1 LALITEKIGR
11 IKPPIKWAGGK
22 TQLLSQLRPLY
33 PKRFNLYLEPFVGGG
48 AVFFDLRPDN
58 ALLLDSN
65 FELIN
70 FYQVVKNN
78 LDELLH
84 DLEKHRNE
92 KIYYY
97 EVRSLDST
105 QMGSIERA
113 SRFLFMN
120 KTCFNGL
127 WRVNKKG
134 KFNVPFGGY
143 KNPNFRDRENLYMVS
158 VALQNTEVICSDFS
172 SVLEYATPG
181 SFVYLDPPYHPLS
194 ETSNFTS
201 YTKDSFG
208 KEEQICLADVFR
220 ELDERNCNV
229 MLSNSDTEFIWSL
242 YKDFDITVVY
252 ARRTI
257 NSKGN
262 KRGPVSELVIRNYQ

>member
-1 LALITEKIGR
+1 LALISEKISGL
-11 IKPPIKWAGGK
+11 KSPVKWAGGK
-22 TQLLSQLRPLY
+22 AQLLSQLRPLY

-158 VALQNTEVICSDFS
+158 VALQNTEVICDDFS

-194 ETSNFTS
+194 DTSNFTS

-208 KEEQICLADVFR
+208 KEEQIRLADVFR

>member
-1 LALITEKIGR
+1 
-11 IKPPIKWAGGK
+11 
-22 TQLLSQLRPLY
+22 
-33 PKRFNLYLEPFVGGG
+33 
-48 AVFFDLRPDN
+48 
-58 ALLLDSN
+58 
-65 FELIN
+65 
-70 FYQVVKNN
+70 
-78 LDELLH
+78 
-84 DLEKHRNE
+84 
-92 KIYYY
+92 
-97 EVRSLDST
+97 
-105 QMGSIERA
+105 
-113 SRFLFMN
+113 MN

-134 KFNVPFGGY
+134 KFNVPFGRY
-143 KNPNFRDRENLYMVS
+143 KKPNFWDRENLYMVS

-208 KEEQICLADVFR
+208 KEEQIRLANVFR

-229 MLSNSDTEFIWSL
+229 MLSNSDTEFIKSL

-252 ARRTI
+252 ARRAI

>member
-11 IKPPIKWAGGK
+11 IKSPIKWAGGK
-22 TQLLSQLRPLY
+22 TQLLSQIKPLY

-48 AVFFDLRPDN
+48 AVFFDLQPDN

-70 FYQVVKNN
+70 FYQVVKDNPS
-78 LDELLH
+78 ELLK
-84 DLEKHRNE
+84 DLEGHRNE
-92 KIYYY
+92 KDYYY
-97 EVRSLDST
+97 EVRSLDPT

-134 KFNVPFGGY
+134 KFNVPFGRY
-143 KNPNFRDRENLYMVS
+143 KKPNFWDRENLYMVS

-208 KEEQICLADVFR
+208 KEEQIRLANVFR

-229 MLSNSDTEFIWSL
+229 MLSNSDTEFIKSL

-252 ARRTI
+252 ARRAI

>member
-1 LALITEKIGR
+1 MALITEKIGR

>member
-1 LALITEKIGR
+1 MALITEKIGR

-158 VALQNTEVICSDFS
+158 VALQNTEVICDDFS

-194 ETSNFTS
+194 DTSNFTS

-208 KEEQICLADVFR
+208 KEEQIRLADVFR

>member
-1 LALITEKIGR
+1 MALITEKIGR

-48 AVFFDLRPDN
+48 AVFFDLQPDN

>member
-1 LALITEKIGR
+1 MASITEKIGR
-11 IKPPIKWAGGK
+11 IKSPIKWAGGK

-33 PKRFNLYLEPFVGGG
+33 PKRSKLYLEPFVGGG
-48 AVFFDLRPDN
+48 AVFFDLQPDN

-78 LDELLH
+78 LNELLQ
-84 DLEKHRNE
+84 DLEKHRND
-92 KIYYY
+92 KDYYY
-97 EVRSLDST
+97 EVRSLDPT

-134 KFNVPFGGY
+134 KFNVPFGRY
-143 KNPNFRDRENLYMVS
+143 KKPNFRDRENLYIVS
-158 VALQNTEVICSDFS
+158 IALQNTDVICSDFS
-172 SVLEYATPG
+172 SVLEYATLG

-208 KEEQICLADVFR
+208 KNEQIRLADVFR

-229 MLSNSDTEFIWSL
+229 MLSNSDTEFIRSL
-242 YKDFDITVVY
+242 YKGFDITVVY
-252 ARRTI
+252 ARRAI

-262 KRGPVSELVIRNYQ
+262 KRSPVSELVIRNYQ

>member
-1 LALITEKIGR
+1 MALITEKIGR
-11 IKPPIKWAGGK
+11 IKSPIKWAGGK
-22 TQLLSQLRPLY
+22 TQLLSQIKPLY

>member
-1 LALITEKIGR
+1 MALITEKIGR

-120 KTCFNGL
+120 R
-127 WRVNKKG
+127 WHQAAI
-134 KFNVPFGGY
+134 Y
-143 KNPNFRDRENLYMVS
+143 
-158 VALQNTEVICSDFS
+158 
-172 SVLEYATPG
+172 
-181 SFVYLDPPYHPLS
+181 PY
-194 ETSNFTS
+194 
-201 YTKDSFG
+201 
-208 KEEQICLADVFR
+208 
-220 ELDERNCNV
+220 
-229 MLSNSDTEFIWSL
+229 
-242 YKDFDITVVY
+242 
-252 ARRTI
+252 
-257 NSKGN
+257 
-262 KRGPVSELVIRNYQ
+262 

>member
-1 LALITEKIGR
+1 MALITEKIGR

-48 AVFFDLRPDN
+48 AVFFDLQPDN

-70 FYQVVKNN
+70 FYQVVKDNPS
-78 LDELLH
+78 ELLK
-84 DLEKHRNE
+84 DLEGHRNE
-92 KIYYY
+92 KDYYY
-97 EVRSLDST
+97 EVRSLDPT

-134 KFNVPFGGY
+134 KFNVPFGRY
-143 KNPNFRDRENLYMVS
+143 KKPNFWDRENLYMVS

-208 KEEQICLADVFR
+208 KEEQRPVK
-220 ELDERNCNV
+220 ELKLRLYGMNWEFEI
-229 MLSNSDTEFIWSL
+229 MLSPRAVKNLKALDHS
-242 YKDFDITVVY
+242 
-252 ARRTI
+252 
-257 NSKGN
+257 NQ
-262 KRGPVSELVIRNYQ
+262 KRVKNAIHKLAQFPPTWWER